1 MKQLVSVIVPVYCV
15 EEYIDRCVLSIVN
28 QSYRDLEII
37 LVDDG
42 SLDNTSEICDLWSR
56 EDRRIKVIHKG
67 NGGPSSARNIG
78 IEAAH
83 GDFLAF
89 VDGDDWISEDMFEKV
104 IDIFDQYNPD
114 IVTFGCARVNDKG
127 IVYASTEH
135 VPEGMMLPETAMHE
149 LLKGNINNYAVNKV
163 YKKHVFDGIR
173 FPEGRVFE
181 DMATAYKLILNCD
194 SVYCCA
200 ENLYFYFTR
209 QGSISKAIDEKAIGD
224 IFLARYECHIA
235 MLNECPSAASL
246 SFSWVALSARRL
258 YDCSLWGSVDAELL
272 SLAKAFLA
280 DNRESVLEQES
291 DIKFRIFYNFPK
303 AYAFLRTLKHD
314 IGKVVRKLR

>member
-1 MKQLVSVIVPVYCV
+1 MKQLISVIVPVYCV
-15 EEYIDRCVLSIVN
+15 EDYIDRCVLSIVN
-28 QSYRDLEII
+28 QSYRDIEII

-42 SLDNTSEICDLWSR
+42 SLDNTSEICDLWSYK
-56 EDRRIKVIHKG
+56 DCRIKVIHKE

-78 IEAAH
+78 IEAAQ

-104 IDIFDQYNPD
+104 VGIFDQYNPD

-135 VPEGMMLPETAMHE
+135 APEGMMLPETALHE

-181 DMATAYKLILNCD
+181 DMATAYKLVLNCD
-194 SVYCCA
+194 SVYCSA
-200 ENLYFYFTR
+200 ENLYYYFTR
-209 QGSISKAIDEKAIGD
+209 HGSISKAIDEKAIGD

-235 MLNECPSAASL
+235 MLNECPSAVPLSL
-246 SFSWVALSARRL
+246 SWAALSARRL
-258 YDCSLWGSVDAELL
+258 YDCSLWGGVDAELL

-280 DNRESVLEQES
+280 ENRESVLEQGS
-291 DIKFRIFYNFPK
+291 DIKFRIFYNCPK
-303 AYAFLRTLKHD
+303 VYAFLRTLKHN
-314 IGKVVRKLR
+314 IGKAVRKLR